1 MGAILLYF
9 YVPMF
14 PWKDFLTGPIRKIQK
29 HKGGKGHISQNSK
42 KEEGKNGGKKK
53 EEIFTQ
59 VEALILVCSPPSV
72 GKALGATAL
81 VRPSLRRT
89 HSNGN
94 LPYNINV
101 VSLDEIRV
109 LKPKFMI
116 FWAKYSP
123 QEAG

>member
-1 MGAILLYF
+1 MERF
-9 YVPMF
+9 F
-14 PWKDFLTGPIRKIQK
+14 DRTDQE
-29 HKGGKGHISQNSK
+29 NSK
-42 KEEGKNGGKKK
+42 TQRRKGTHQPKFKKRRRKEWRKKK